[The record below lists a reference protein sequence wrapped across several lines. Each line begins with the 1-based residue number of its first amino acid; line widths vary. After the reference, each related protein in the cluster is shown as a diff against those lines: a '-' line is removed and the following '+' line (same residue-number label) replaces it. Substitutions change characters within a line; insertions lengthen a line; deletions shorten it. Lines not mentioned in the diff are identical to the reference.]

1 MADIEEAPVR
11 TLANAT
17 GAHIL
22 LYNPAAPIDDN
33 PLLRMPLAELDGLG
47 GGTIPDGVLT
57 ASDVG
62 GMAYEEPADFI
73 SVSTHS
79 AAVAVKDAQIAD
91 LNSRL
96 ALLEAMIGV
105 SGVVVLEADILE
117 PGIVN

>member
-73 SVSTHS
+73 SVSAHS

-91 LNSRL
+91 LQAQINTL
-96 ALLEAMIGV
+96 AAMIGTG
-105 SGVVVLEADILE
+105 SVVVFESDVFE
-117 PGIVN
+117 PGVFA